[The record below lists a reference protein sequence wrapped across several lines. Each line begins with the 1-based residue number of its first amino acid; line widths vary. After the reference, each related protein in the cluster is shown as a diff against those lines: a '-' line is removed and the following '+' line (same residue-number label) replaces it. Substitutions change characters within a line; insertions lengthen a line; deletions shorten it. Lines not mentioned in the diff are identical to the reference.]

1 MATRKIRGKTI
12 TTSQENQEIIDD
24 SNESTVI
31 LLESLSLENLT
42 DKDIHCRIN
51 KGDEILILAKE
62 RIKIEGLE
70 IDSVIIKE
78 AGSIVR
84 YMGIE

>member
-1 MATRKIRGKTI
+1 MTTRKVRGGTI

-24 SNESTVI
+24 NNESTLM

-51 KGDEILILAKE
+51 KGDEILILTKE

-70 IDSVIIKE
+70 IDSIIIKE

-84 YMGIE
+84 YIGIE